1 MCKACVYAGHIQ
13 HCEHMRGQDVITY
26 HRW

>member
-13 HCEHMRGQDVITY
+13 HCEHKRGQDVITY